1 MSVSQP
7 ARNLAR
13 PIDVETS
20 WFESPPTGS
29 QSDDIAHVVLT
40 AEHIAAR
47 ARELGD
53 AISRDYWQATR
64 NGPLLAIVTLRGA
77 ITFAADLVRSIDL
90 PVEMDF
96 IAASSYGAAT
106 TSSGSVRILKDLET
120 ELEGRH
126 AILIEDIIDSGLTLS
141 ELITTLNTRRPA
153 SLRVCA
159 LLDKNKPSPIRDEPG
174 RLAYTGFAIPDEF
187 VVGYGLDYDQRYRN
201 LPYIGVLK
209 PEVYTRAERE
219 AEGD

>member
-20 WFESPPTGS
+20 WFEAPPTGS
-29 QSDDIAHVVLT
+29 YGDDIAHVVLT

-47 ARELGD
+47 TRELGE
-53 AISRDYWQATR
+53 AITRDYWQVAQS
-64 NGPLLAIVTLRGA
+64 GPLLAIVTLRGA
-77 ITFAADLVRSIDL
+77 ITFAADLARAIDL

-106 TSSGSVRILKDLET
+106 ISSGSVRILKDLET

-141 ELITTLNTRRPA
+141 ELVAELDTRRPA

-159 LLDKNKPSPIRDEPG
+159 LLDKNKPCPVRDDLG
-174 RLAYTGFAIPDEF
+174 RLAYTGFSIPDEF
-187 VVGYGLDYDQRYRN
+187 VVGYGLDYAQLYRN

-209 PEVYTRAERE
+209 PEVYTRAEHE
-219 AEGD
+219 

>member
-20 WFESPPTGS
+20 WFEAPPTGS
-29 QSDDIAHVVLT
+29 HSDDIAHVVLT

-47 ARELGD
+47 TRELGA
-53 AISRDYWQATR
+53 AITRDYWQAAR
-64 NGPLLAIVTLRGA
+64 SGPLLAIVTLRGA
-77 ITFAADLVRSIDL
+77 ITFASDLVRAIDL

-96 IAASSYGAAT
+96 IAASSYGAAMV
-106 TSSGSVRILKDLET
+106 SSGSVRILKDLET

-126 AILIEDIIDSGLTLS
+126 ALLIEDIIDSGLTLS
-141 ELITTLNTRRPA
+141 ELVTELDTRRPA
-153 SLRVCA
+153 SLRVCS
-159 LLDKNKPSPIRDEPG
+159 LLDKNKPCPVREQPD

-187 VVGYGLDYDQRYRN
+187 VVGYGLDYAQLYRN

-209 PEVYTRAERE
+209 PEVYTRAAQE
-219 AEGD
+219 

>member
-20 WFESPPTGS
+20 WFEAPPTGS
-29 QSDDIAHVVLT
+29 QSDDIAHLILT
-40 AEHIAAR
+40 EEHIAAR
-47 ARELGD
+47 TRELGA
-53 AISRDYWQATR
+53 AISRDYWQATQS
-64 NGPLLAIVTLRGA
+64 GPLLVIVTLRGA
-77 ITFAADLVRSIDL
+77 ITFAADLMRAIDL

-126 AILIEDIIDSGLTLS
+126 AIIIEDIIDSGLTLS
-141 ELITTLNTRRPA
+141 ELVTELDTRRPA
-153 SLRVCA
+153 SLRICA
-159 LLDKNKPSPIRDEPG
+159 LLDKNKPCPLREESG
-174 RLAYTGFAIPDEF
+174 RLAYTGFSIPDEF
-187 VVGYGLDYDQRYRN
+187 VVGYGLDYAQRYRN

-209 PEVYTRAERE
+209 PEVYTRAEHE
-219 AEGD
+219 